1 MAEQS
6 GFQFDN
12 FFIKRAV
19 IDINDDIKNRPELSI
34 KFSPSGIINRNDKVF
49 QLHLDIEIKDEG
61 GFINIEVS
69 SFANFHFEDNLEQD
83 TLDNFFY
90 INASALIFPYIRA
103 YISALTTL
111 SGMNPITL
119 PTMNLTS
126 LSEDLKNNTKDLAEL
141 T

>member
-1 MAEQS
+1 MAEKS
-6 GFQFDN
+6 GFQFDS

-19 IDINDDIKNRPELSI
+19 IDINDGVKDRPELSI
-34 KFSPSGIINRNDKVF
+34 KFSPKGIINKKDNIF
-49 QLHLDIEIKDEG
+49 QLHLDIEIDDKG
-61 GFINIEVS
+61 GSIEIKVN
-69 SFANFHFEDNLEQD
+69 SFANFFFEENIGEE

-103 YISALTTL
+103 YISTLTTL

-126 LSEDLKNNTKDLAEL
+126 LGEDLKKNTTES
-141 T
+141 TE